1 MNPSPSADVSQP
13 EAALRPFAV
22 PLAVSLAVTAALAGA
37 SWWAWRQLPVDAR
50 IPSHW
55 DAAGRIDSYGGRNS
69 LFFVPG
75 LMLGLT
81 LLFLFV
87 PRIEPRRTHL
97 LLSSRAYR
105 AVWLAMVLALAG
117 LQVFQIRAAFGEEL
131 SMEKW
136 HGIGLGALF
145 IVIGN
150 FLGKVRSNFLFGV
163 RTPWTLSSELS
174 WNKTHR
180 LAGWVFVAL
189 GLTLFI
195 CAWLRWLEGNLHF
208 VIIGGVVVLL
218 ATVLPYSYFVWRSD
232 PDKAVGSSEDSASP

>member
-13 EAALRPFAV
+13 EAAPRPFAV

-180 LAGWVFVAL
+180 LGVRRAWADLVHLRVAPVARGESPFRDHRRSGGPARDGPAVFVFRLAL
-189 GLTLFI
+189 
-195 CAWLRWLEGNLHF
+195 RSRQ
-208 VIIGGVVVLL
+208 GG
-218 ATVLPYSYFVWRSD
+218 
-232 PDKAVGSSEDSASP
+232 GIQ